1 MHALPLP
8 TATGHCPGALVS
20 APQQRLRGLSFPGHA
35 LARPHFPAPGPVWRR
50 AVAQAG
56 WRCSARG
63 PFPGHSK
70 LCVRSQVRRL
80 MGVEVKEMESLALVD
95 LLIVGEFNSDKLLEL
110 HFIPGHDTLCV
121 EIQGLRPGAH
131 QATHPRCPHPVCP
144 PLWSFLPH
152 PHPPELSLRDVS
164 WEQSREE
171 VFWPCPAAVGPGGKV
186 SSGLCGRSSQ
196 PNCTVLW

>member
-1 MHALPLP
+1 MRVVI
-8 TATGHCPGALVS
+8 PG
-20 APQQRLRGLSFPGHA
+20 RA
-35 LARPHFPAPGPVWRR
+35 LARPPFPAPGPIWRR

-56 WRCSARG
+56 WWCSARG

-70 LCVRSQVRRL
+70 LCVLSQVRWL

-95 LLIVGEFNSDKLLEL
+95 LLIVGKFNSDKLLDL

-121 EIQGLRPGAH
+121 EIQGLRP
-131 QATHPRCPHPVCP
+131 RCTPGHTPSSPSPCVSSTLVFSP
-144 PLWSFLPH
+144 P

-164 WEQSREE
+164 WKQSREE

-196 PNCTVLW
+196 PNRTVLW